1 MHPYFLQSLA
11 AERARDMRQQAT
23 TTRTARRARRG
34 QAASPAGGRALR
46 TGQRL
51 AHAAARL

>member
-11 AERARDMRQQAT
+11 AERARDMRQQVT
-23 TTRTARRARRG
+23 TTRTVRQARRDQPA
-34 QAASPAGGRALR
+34 AGGRALR

>member
-23 TTRTARRARRG
+23 ATRTARQARRD
-34 QAASPAGGRALR
+34 QPTRLAGSVALR

-51 AHAAARL
+51 AHTAARH

>member
-23 TTRTARRARRG
+23 TMRAARRAHRG
-34 QAASPAGGRALR
+34 QPASPAGSVVLR